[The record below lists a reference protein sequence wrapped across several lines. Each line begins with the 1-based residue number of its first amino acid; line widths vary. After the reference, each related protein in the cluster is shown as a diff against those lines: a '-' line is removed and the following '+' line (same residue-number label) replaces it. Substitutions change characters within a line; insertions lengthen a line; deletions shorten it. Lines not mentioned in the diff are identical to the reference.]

1 MVEIDPKI
9 TTTMA
14 IWIKGERLKVDVDSP
29 AGSNYVAH
37 TDTVVVPVP
46 RGIIMIGVKEIEAYL
61 RMYEVPTLFA

>member
-1 MVEIDPKI
+1 METDPKI

-29 AGSNYVAH
+29 SGNNYVAH

-46 RGIIMIGVKEIEAYL
+46 RGIIMIGVAEIEAYL
-61 RMYEVPTLFA
+61 RMYEAPTLFA